1 MYECYLTF
9 AVGVGRSICRAIT
22 IIEVGVDYRRTIYD
36 MGVNKKRSPYK
47 IQTERTQKYPSG
59 YFFNNVLSGNNHCS
73 ALLCVR
79 VTNLR

>member
-9 AVGVGRSICRAIT
+9 AVGVERSICRAIT
-22 IIEVGVDYRRTIYD
+22 IIEVGVDYPHTIYD
-36 MGVNKKRSPYK
+36 VGVNKKRSSYK